1 MPNRSSIKPRTKERD
16 QIMRTKHLII
26 GTDIETGEDV
36 ILFTYIFGERLG
48 LQVAERENN
57 ANGRKYINLRA
68 VEVA

>member
-16 QIMRTKHLII
+16 RAMRTKHLII

>member
-1 MPNRSSIKPRTKERD
+1 
-16 QIMRTKHLII
+16 MRTKHLII